1 MGEEILMCG
10 DIKLK
15 TKKFTAIKLRFFSK
29 DVDIE
34 KILVWCLPVKKTV
47 NTLLVTC
54 IMIITSHKISRW
66 WSYRFL

>member
-34 KILVWCLPVKKTV
+34 KILV
-47 NTLLVTC
+47 
-54 IMIITSHKISRW
+54 
-66 WSYRFL
+66 